1 MSYIQAQIKQENV
14 VDSPFPYNEKPSVA
28 KPWMKHFSVEDR
40 KAEFPKMKVYSYF
53 KEVNKSRLNQAA
65 LYYYG
70 TKISVKK
77 MIEMIDEIAD
87 ALDAIGVK
95 KGDTVSLLSAST
107 PESICLFYA
116 LNKIG
121 ATMNSIDPRL
131 DKKSVERMIRSSG
144 SKVLFVIDAAYPLV
158 AAIRNSI
165 NQEYIIVQSA
175 ATSLPT
181 IKKIALKIFA
191 KSNIPLNKANII
203 SWERFIAG
211 AKNGVSQ
218 EADYV
223 GDATVAIC
231 YTGGTTGFP
240 KGVMLTN
247 DSINSVAFSFL
258 HAGIV
263 YEPNTRFLGIMPI
276 FSSYGLVCGI
286 HMPMIMQQE
295 LALIPRFYPVKMG
308 EYVRK
313 YKPQHMIATPAF
325 YEILI
330 NSDEMKD
337 FDLSFMLTL
346 GSGGDSMNAGLED
359 KLNEFMKSHNLRY
372 PLAQGYGM
380 SEVSAAATFCVNDR
394 YKRGSVG
401 IPCLTTTIG
410 IFDPETGEE
419 LGYNEPGEV
428 CISGYSVMKG
438 YFNDKEETDYVL
450 RRHADGELW
459 VHSGDIGTV
468 DEDGFIYIQGR
479 VKRMITRFDGHK
491 VFPITIES
499 FIAEHG
505 AVQGCSVIGVN
516 DRERLQGQ
524 YPMAIIE
531 FAPGIDAARKNDICC
546 EIYQKCQENLEQ
558 RGRPVA
564 VVSVDEIPLTGMGKN
579 DYRKLEKE
587 YKFFDYLAW
596 EKENFGQK

>member
-1 MSYIQAQIKQENV
+1 MSEIRKISQE
-14 VDSPFPYNEKPSVA
+14 
-28 KPWMKHFSVEDR
+28 KPWMKYFSEESR
-40 KAEFPKMKVYSYF
+40 NAEFPRMKVYSYF
-53 KEVNKSRLNQAA
+53 KEVNRNRLQETA

-70 TKISVKK
+70 AKITVKK
-77 MIEMIDEIAD
+77 MIMKIDHVAD

-95 KGDTVSLLSAST
+95 KGDTVSMVSAST
-107 PESICLFYA
+107 PESIFTFYA

-121 ATMNSIDPRL
+121 ATLNAIDPRL
-131 DKKSVERMIRSSG
+131 DKKSVARMIKNSG
-144 SKVLFVIDAAYPLV
+144 SKVLICIDVAFPLIDAILTD
-158 AAIRNSI
+158 IK
-165 NQEYIIVQSA
+165 QEHIVVQSA
-175 ATSLPT
+175 GTSLPSL
-181 IKKIALKIFA
+181 KRFALKLA
-191 KSNIPLNKANII
+191 VHSNVPYGKANIM
-203 SWERFIAG
+203 SWDDFMDNSKFG
-211 AKNGVSQ
+211 AAH
-218 EADYV
+218 EAEYD

-247 DSINSVAFSFL
+247 DSVNAVGFSFL
-258 HAGIV
+258 HAGII
-263 YEPNTRFLGIMPI
+263 YKPNTRFLGIMPI

-295 LALIPRFYPVKMG
+295 LALIPRFSPVKMG
-308 EYVRK
+308 EYIK
-313 YKPQHMIATPAF
+313 KFKPQHMIATPAF

-330 NSDEMKD
+330 DSEEMKG

-359 KLNEFMKSHNLRY
+359 KLNEFMRTHNLRY

-401 IPCLTTTIG
+401 IPCITTTIG

-428 CISGYSVMKG
+428 CISGPSVMKG
-438 YFNDKEETDYVL
+438 YYNNKEETDHVL
-450 RRHADGELW
+450 RKHADGKIW

-468 DEDGFIYIQGR
+468 DEDGFVYIQGR

-499 FIAEHG
+499 FIAEHE
-505 AVQGCSVIGVN
+505 AVHSCSVIGVN

-524 YPMAIIE
+524 YPMAVIE
-531 FAPGIDAARKNDICC
+531 LNSGIDVSRRDEICR
-546 EIYQKCQENLEQ
+546 EIYAKCQEHLEQ
-558 RGRPVA
+558 RGKPVA
-564 VVSVDEIPLTGMGKN
+564 VVCIDEIPLTGMGKN

-587 YKFFDYLAW
+587 YKYFDYLAW
-596 EKENFGQK
+596 QKENA

>member
-1 MSYIQAQIKQENV
+1 
-14 VDSPFPYNEKPSVA
+14 
-28 KPWMKHFSVEDR
+28 MKYFSEESR
-40 KAEFPKMKVYSYF
+40 KAEFPRMKVYSYF
-53 KEVNKSRLNQAA
+53 KEVNRSRLQDTA

-70 TKISVKK
+70 AKISVKK
-77 MIEMIDEIAD
+77 MILKIDHVAD

-95 KGDTVSLLSAST
+95 KGDTVSMVSAST
-107 PESICLFYA
+107 PESIYTFYA

-121 ATMNSIDPRL
+121 ATLNAIDPRL
-131 DKKSVERMIRSSG
+131 DKKSVARMIKNSG
-144 SKVLFVIDAAYPLV
+144 SKVLICIDVAFPLIDAILTD
-158 AAIRNSI
+158 IK
-165 NQEYIIVQSA
+165 QEHIVVQSA
-175 ATSLPT
+175 GTSLPP
-181 IKKIALKIFA
+181 IKRFALNLA
-191 KSNIPLNKANII
+191 VRSNVPYGKANIM
-203 SWERFIAG
+203 SWDDFMDNS
-211 AKNGVSQ
+211 KNGAAH
-218 EADYV
+218 EAEYE

-247 DSINSVAFSFL
+247 DSVNAVGFSFL

-263 YEPNTRFLGIMPI
+263 YKPNTRFLGIMPI

-295 LALIPRFYPVKMG
+295 LALIPRFSPVKMG
-308 EYVRK
+308 EYIKKFR
-313 YKPQHMIATPAF
+313 PQHMIATPAF

-330 NSDEMKD
+330 DSEEMKD

-359 KLNEFMKSHNLRY
+359 KLNEFMKTHNLRY

-401 IPCLTTTIG
+401 IPCITTTIG

-419 LGYNEPGEV
+419 LGYNQPGEV
-428 CISGYSVMKG
+428 CISGPSVMKG
-438 YFNDKEETDYVL
+438 YYNNKEETEHVL
-450 RRHADGELW
+450 RKHADGKIW

-468 DEDGFIYIQGR
+468 DEDGFVYIQGR

-499 FIAEHG
+499 FIAEHE
-505 AVQGCSVIGVN
+505 AVHSCSVIGVN

-524 YPMAIIE
+524 YPMAVIE
-531 FAPGIDAARKNDICC
+531 LNSGIDVSRRDEICR
-546 EIYQKCQENLEQ
+546 EIYAKCQEHLEQ
-558 RGRPVA
+558 RGKPVA
-564 VVSVDEIPLTGMGKN
+564 VVCIDEIPLTGMGKN

-587 YKFFDYLAW
+587 YKYFDYLAW
-596 EKENFGQK
+596 QKENVEQ

>member
-1 MSYIQAQIKQENV
+1 MEVKKTISQER
-14 VDSPFPYNEKPSVA
+14 
-28 KPWMKHFSVEDR
+28 PWMKYFTEEDK
-40 KAEFPKMKVYSYF
+40 KAKFPRMKVYSYF
-53 KEVNKSRLNQAA
+53 KEVNKNRPHQTA

-77 MIEMIDEIAD
+77 MIEKIDEVAD

-107 PESICLFYA
+107 PESIFTFYA

-121 ATMNSIDPRL
+121 ATMNAIDPRL
-131 DKKSVERMIRSSG
+131 DKKSVARMIQSSG
-144 SKVLFVIDAAYPLV
+144 SKVLFVIDMAYPLV
-158 AAIRNSI
+158 AAVKSEI
-165 NQEYIIVQSA
+165 NQEHIIVQQSS
-175 ATSLPT
+175 TSLPPL
-181 IKKIALKIFA
+181 KKFALKLFL
-191 KSNIPLNKANII
+191 KSNIPYDKSGVI
-203 SWERFIAG
+203 SWDTFIAG
-211 AKNGVSQ
+211 AKNGVAH
-218 EADYV
+218 EAEYV

-247 DSINSVAFSFL
+247 DSVNSVAFSFL
-258 HAGIV
+258 HAGII

-295 LALIPRFYPVKMG
+295 LALIPRFYPTKMG
-308 EYVRK
+308 EYVKK

-330 NSDEMKD
+330 DSEEMRG

-359 KLNEFMKSHNLRY
+359 KLNEFMKTHNLRY

-401 IPCLTTTIG
+401 IPCITTTVG

-428 CISGYSVMKG
+428 CISGLSIMKG
-438 YFNDKEETDYVL
+438 YYNNKEETDHVL
-450 RRHADGELW
+450 RRHADGQLW
-459 VHSGDIGTV
+459 IHSGDIGTI
-468 DEDGFIYIQGR
+468 DEDGFVYIQGR

-499 FIAEHG
+499 FISEHEC
-505 AVQGCSVIGVN
+505 VHSCSVIGVN

-524 YPMAIIE
+524 YPMAVIE
-531 FAPGIDAARKNDICC
+531 LNSGIDTSRRDEICR
-546 EIYQKCQENLEQ
+546 EIYAKCQSDLEQ
-558 RGRPVA
+558 RGKPVA
-564 VVSVDEIPLTGMGKN
+564 VVCIDEIPLTGMGKN

-587 YKFFDYLAW
+587 YKYFDYLAW
-596 EKENFGQK
+596 QKENT

>member
-1 MSYIQAQIKQENV
+1 MEVKKTISQER
-14 VDSPFPYNEKPSVA
+14 
-28 KPWMKHFSVEDR
+28 PWMKYFTEEDK
-40 KAEFPKMKVYSYF
+40 KAKFPRMKVYSYF
-53 KEVNKSRLNQAA
+53 KEVNKNRPHQTA

-77 MIEMIDEIAD
+77 MIEKIDEVAD

-107 PESICLFYA
+107 PESIFTFYA

-121 ATMNSIDPRL
+121 ATMNAIDPRL
-131 DKKSVERMIRSSG
+131 DKKSVARMIQSSG
-144 SKVLFVIDAAYPLV
+144 SKVLFVIDVAYPLV
-158 AAIRNSI
+158 AAVKSEI
-165 NQEYIIVQSA
+165 NQEHIIVQQSS
-175 ATSLPT
+175 TSLPPL
-181 IKKIALKIFA
+181 KKFALKLFL
-191 KSNIPLNKANII
+191 KSNIPYGKSGVI
-203 SWERFIAG
+203 SWDTFIAG
-211 AKNGVSQ
+211 AKNGVAH
-218 EADYV
+218 EAEYV

-247 DSINSVAFSFL
+247 DSVNSVAFSFL
-258 HAGIV
+258 HAGII
-263 YEPNTRFLGIMPI
+263 YEPDTRFLGIMPI

-295 LALIPRFYPVKMG
+295 LALIPRFYPTKMG
-308 EYVRK
+308 EYVKK

-330 NSDEMKD
+330 DSEEMRG

-359 KLNEFMKSHNLRY
+359 KLNEFMRTHNLRY

-401 IPCLTTTIG
+401 IPCITTTVG

-428 CISGYSVMKG
+428 CISGLSIMKG
-438 YFNDKEETDYVL
+438 YYNNKEETDHVL
-450 RRHADGELW
+450 RRHDDGQLW
-459 VHSGDIGTV
+459 IHSGDIGTI
-468 DEDGFIYIQGR
+468 DEDGFVYIQGR

-499 FIAEHG
+499 FISEHE
-505 AVQGCSVIGVN
+505 AVHSCSVIGVN

-524 YPMAIIE
+524 YPMAVIE
-531 FAPGIDAARKNDICC
+531 LNSGIDTSRRDEICR
-546 EIYQKCQENLEQ
+546 EIYAKCQSDLEQ
-558 RGRPVA
+558 RGKPVA
-564 VVSVDEIPLTGMGKN
+564 VVCIDEIPLTGMGKN

-587 YKFFDYLAW
+587 YKYFDYLAW
-596 EKENFGQK
+596 QKENT

>member
-1 MSYIQAQIKQENV
+1 MSNFKTISQE
-14 VDSPFPYNEKPSVA
+14 
-28 KPWMKHFSVEDR
+28 KPWMKYFSEESR
-40 KAEFPKMKVYSYF
+40 NAEFPRMKVYSYF
-53 KEVNKSRLNQAA
+53 KEVNRTRLQDTA

-70 TKISVKK
+70 AKISVKK
-77 MIEMIDEIAD
+77 MIMKIDHVAD

-95 KGDTVSLLSAST
+95 KGDTVSMVSAST
-107 PESICLFYA
+107 PESIYTFYA

-121 ATMNSIDPRL
+121 ATLNAIDPRL
-131 DKKSVERMIRSSG
+131 DKKSVARMIKNSG
-144 SKVLFVIDAAYPLV
+144 SKVLICIDVAFPLIDAILSDIKQDHIV
-158 AAIRNSI
+158 
-165 NQEYIIVQSA
+165 VQSA
-175 ATSLPT
+175 GTSLPPF
-181 IKKIALKIFA
+181 KKFALKLA
-191 KSNIPLNKANII
+191 VHSNVPYGKANIM
-203 SWERFIAG
+203 SWDDFMDNS
-211 AKNGVSQ
+211 KNGAAH
-218 EADYV
+218 EAEYE

-247 DSINSVAFSFL
+247 DSVNAVGFSFL

-263 YEPNTRFLGIMPI
+263 YKPNTRFLGIMPI

-295 LALIPRFYPVKMG
+295 LALIPRFSPIKMG
-308 EYVRK
+308 EYIKKFR
-313 YKPQHMIATPAF
+313 PQHMIATPAF

-330 NSDEMKD
+330 DSEEMKG

-359 KLNEFMKSHNLRY
+359 KLNEFMKTHNLRY

-401 IPCLTTTIG
+401 IPCITTTIG

-419 LGYNEPGEV
+419 LGYNQPGEV
-428 CISGYSVMKG
+428 CISGPSVMKG
-438 YFNDKEETDYVL
+438 YYNNKEETEHVL
-450 RRHADGELW
+450 RKHADGKIW

-468 DEDGFIYIQGR
+468 DEDGFVYIQGR

-499 FIAEHG
+499 FIAEHE
-505 AVQGCSVIGVN
+505 AVHSCSVIGVN

-524 YPMAIIE
+524 YPMAVIE
-531 FAPGIDAARKNDICC
+531 LNSGIDVSRRDEICR
-546 EIYQKCQENLEQ
+546 EIYAKCQEHLEQ
-558 RGRPVA
+558 RGKPVA
-564 VVSVDEIPLTGMGKN
+564 VVCIDEIPLTGMGKN

-587 YKFFDYLAW
+587 YKYFDYLAW
-596 EKENFGQK
+596 QKENVEQ

>member
-1 MSYIQAQIKQENV
+1 MSNFKTISQE
-14 VDSPFPYNEKPSVA
+14 
-28 KPWMKHFSVEDR
+28 KPWMKYFSEESR
-40 KAEFPKMKVYSYF
+40 KAEFPRMKVYSYF
-53 KEVNKSRLNQAA
+53 KEVNKSRLQETA

-70 TKISVKK
+70 ARISVKK
-77 MIEMIDEIAD
+77 MIMKIDHVAD

-95 KGDTVSLLSAST
+95 KGDTVSMVSAST
-107 PESICLFYA
+107 PESIYTFYA

-121 ATMNSIDPRL
+121 ATLNAIDPRL
-131 DKKSVERMIRSSG
+131 DKKSVARMIKSSG
-144 SKVLFVIDAAYPLV
+144 SKVLICIDVSYPLIDAILTD
-158 AAIRNSI
+158 IK
-165 NQEYIIVQSA
+165 QEHIVVQSA
-175 ATSLPT
+175 GTSLPPL
-181 IKKIALKIFA
+181 KRFALKLA
-191 KSNIPLNKANII
+191 VRSNVPYGKANIM
-203 SWERFIAG
+203 SWDDFMDNS
-211 AKNGVSQ
+211 KNGAAH
-218 EADYV
+218 EAEYE

-247 DSINSVAFSFL
+247 DSVNAVGFSFL

-263 YEPNTRFLGIMPI
+263 YKPNTRFLGIMPI

-295 LALIPRFYPVKMG
+295 LALIPRFSPIKMG
-308 EYVRK
+308 EYIKKFR
-313 YKPQHMIATPAF
+313 PQHMIATPAF

-330 NSDEMKD
+330 DSEEMKG

-359 KLNEFMKSHNLRY
+359 KLNEFMKTHNLRY

-401 IPCLTTTIG
+401 IPCITTTIG

-419 LGYNEPGEV
+419 LGYNQPGEV
-428 CISGYSVMKG
+428 CISGPSVMKG
-438 YFNDKEETDYVL
+438 YYNNKEETDHVL
-450 RRHADGELW
+450 RKHADGKIW

-468 DEDGFIYIQGR
+468 DEDGFVYIQGR

-499 FIAEHG
+499 FIAEHE
-505 AVQGCSVIGVN
+505 AVHSCSVIGVN

-524 YPMAIIE
+524 YPMAVIE
-531 FAPGIDAARKNDICC
+531 LNSGIDVSRRDEICR
-546 EIYQKCQENLEQ
+546 EIYAKCQDHLEQ
-558 RGRPVA
+558 RGKPVA
-564 VVSVDEIPLTGMGKN
+564 VVCIDEIPLTGMGKN

-587 YKFFDYLAW
+587 YKYFDYLAW
-596 EKENFGQK
+596 QKENA